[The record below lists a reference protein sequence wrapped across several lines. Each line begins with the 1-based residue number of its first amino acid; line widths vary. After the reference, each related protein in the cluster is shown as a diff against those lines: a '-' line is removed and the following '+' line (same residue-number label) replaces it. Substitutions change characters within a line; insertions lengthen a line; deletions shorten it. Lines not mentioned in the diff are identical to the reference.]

1 MNGMMSGLSE
11 QRCNLGTGTTFFK
24 KMSFELPFV
33 PSQVG

>member
-24 KMSFELPFV
+24 MSFELSFV
-33 PSQVG
+33 PSKVG